1 MKTRLISLI
10 VLSTSIR
17 VSFSQGTFQNLD
29 FEAAN
34 VAGTQI
40 NSLVPTA
47 SAFPGWQTF
56 EGTTEISSVV
66 YDGISTGAFEISIV
80 DTKGGLPIQG
90 NYSAY
95 LFSSLGTTTTLSQTG
110 LVPAGTESIQMD
122 AYEALG
128 SFTVTL
134 AGQTVNL
141 VPLQTFPNFTL
152 YGGNISA
159 WSGDNAALSITEN
172 LPTNPGIY
180 PDELEL
186 DNITFSTQVIPEPAP
201 VVLTGIGGLLFA
213 LYRRF
218 APKRQ

>member
-128 SFTVTL
+128 SFHRDACGTN
-134 AGQTVNL
+134 GQSGPSSNL
-141 VPLQTFPNFTL
+141 SEFYIVWRQH
-152 YGGNISA
+152 
-159 WSGDNAALSITEN
+159 LS
-172 LPTNPGIY
+172 
-180 PDELEL
+180 
-186 DNITFSTQVIPEPAP
+186 
-201 VVLTGIGGLLFA
+201 VVW
-213 LYRRF
+213 R
-218 APKRQ
+218 